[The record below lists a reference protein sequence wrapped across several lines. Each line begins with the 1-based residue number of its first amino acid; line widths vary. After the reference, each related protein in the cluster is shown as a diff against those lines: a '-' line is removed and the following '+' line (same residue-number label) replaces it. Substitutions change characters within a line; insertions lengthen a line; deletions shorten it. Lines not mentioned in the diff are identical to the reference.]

1 MYSKISINGTIETV
15 TGLHIG
21 TGGEY
26 SAIGAADSPVIRDTL
41 TGDPMIPGSSFK
53 GKLRTLLARDRAET
67 YKSIAKS
74 YDDDCDEILS
84 LFGSSAKQ
92 GKGDR
97 PNGPGKLVF
106 SDMFLNKDKKKEFD
120 SQEINNLT
128 EIKFENNINRL
139 SAVAN
144 PRQIERVIRGCRFD
158 LGIIYEVRDKDD
170 ILSDFE
176 MIARGLK
183 LMEYDYL
190 GGGGS
195 RGYGRVKFCDLSA
208 KTVIGNDN
216 GELDDIIEKCN
227 DVLKG
232 VCNEI

>member
-26 SAIGAADSPVIRDTL
+26 SAIGAADSPVIRDAR

-53 GKLRTLLARDRAET
+53 GKLRTLLARDRAEA
-67 YKSIAKS
+67 YNKIAKD

-84 LFGSSAKQ
+84 LFGASAKPGKGGKPNGQ
-92 GKGDR
+92 GK
-97 PNGPGKLVF
+97 LIF
-106 SDMFLNKDKKKEFD
+106 SDMFLENKQDLR
-120 SQEINNLT
+120 SQGIGTPT

-144 PRQIERVIRGCRFD
+144 PRQIERAIRGCSFK
-158 LGIIYEVRDKDD
+158 LWLIYEVRDEGD
-170 ILSDFE
+170 ILKDFE
-176 MIARGLK
+176 IITRGLK

-190 GGGGS
+190 GGHGS
-195 RGYGRVKFCDLSA
+195 RGYGRVKFNDLCA
-208 KTVIGNDN
+208 ETVIGNDN
-216 GELDDIIEKCN
+216 GELDDILGKCN
-227 DVLKG
+227 EMLKD